1 MIKTFCDKCGAEI
14 TSQDDLAEVTVHCYK
29 LLGVDKVELHMHL
42 HCATDIIGAGN
53 IARIE
58 EARKASQAKLNAYW
72 KVNGIAARHGSTE

>member
-14 TSQDDLAEVTVHCYK
+14 TSPDDLAEVTVHCYK

-53 IARIE
+53 IARVE
-58 EARKASQAKLNAYW
+58 AARKASQAKLNAYW
-72 KVNGIAARHGSTE
+72 KVNGIEARHGREE